1 MFGSGPKPTDQNGR
15 FWRRADIGQA
25 ADVGQVPDINCA
37 TTTSVHSPNL
47 NPIDK
52 SSKFEPLLRKAV
64 AGSAETNCITIGEI
78 LRAITPSDCANYFRN
93 SAHAQS

>member
-1 MFGSGPKPTDQNGR
+1 LAKRLTSVKCQTST
-15 FWRRADIGQA
+15 A
-25 ADVGQVPDINCA
+25 APA
-37 TTTSVHSPNL
+37 TSVHSPNL

-78 LRAITPSDCANYFRN
+78 LRAITPSACANYFRN